1 MMKKILISMTVLAIV
16 AALTGGPVRI
26 GSAADAKSPCV
37 ACHTADSALGKLI
50 DGWATAVDPK
60 LLAKAQAAAPEGAT
74 LKSKHLKVSAMVKSA
89 PDGCITCHSKTSKLA
104 PPMDR
109 LLHMI
114 HLTGEG
120 NKFATIAGAGCTS
133 CHTLNAA
140 TGVQKVLSG
149 PLN

>member
-1 MMKKILISMTVLAIV
+1 MKKILLQVTVFAMV

-26 GSAADAKSPCV
+26 ASAADAKSPCV
-37 ACHTADSALGKLI
+37 ACHTGDSALGRLI

-60 LLAKAQAAAPEGAT
+60 LLAKAQAAAPEGAK
-74 LKSKHLKVSAMVKSA
+74 LKGKHMKVGAMVKSA
-89 PDGCITCHSKTSKLA
+89 PDDCTKCHSKTSKLA

-120 NKFATIAGAGCTS
+120 NKFATTAGAGCTS

-140 TGVQKVLSG
+140 TGVVEVLSG
-149 PLN
+149 PLK

>member
-1 MMKKILISMTVLAIV
+1 MKKILLSVTGLAIV
-16 AALTGGPVRI
+16 AALLGGGVRI
-26 GSAADAKSPCV
+26 ASAADAKSPCV
-37 ACHTADSALGKLI
+37 ACHTGDSALDKLI
-50 DGWATAVDPK
+50 DGWAAAVDPK
-60 LLAKAQAAAPEGAT
+60 LLAKAQAAAPEGAK
-74 LKSKHLKVSAMVKSA
+74 LHGKHMKVGAMVKSA
-89 PDGCITCHSKTSKLA
+89 PDGCIKCHSKTSKLA

-114 HLTGEG
+114 HLTGDG

-140 TGVQKVLSG
+140 TGVQEVLSG